1 MTISSPNPKPFPTL
15 TSDEEAEGFVAS
27 SDLTQFDWSDM
38 KRVKFEFQ
46 PKDTSVNLR
55 LPKALLDAVRKRAEA
70 DGMPYQRYIRLALE
84 QSLIA

>member
-1 MTISSPNPKPFPTL
+1 MTISSPNPKSFPTL
-15 TSDEEAEGFVAS
+15 TSDKEAEDFVAN

-55 LPKALLDAVRKRAEA
+55 LPKALLDAVRRRAEA
-70 DGMPYQRYIRLALE
+70 EGVPYQRYIRLALE
-84 QSLIA
+84 QSLV

>member
-15 TSDEEAEGFVAS
+15 KTDEEAEDFVANA
-27 SDLTQFDWSDM
+27 DLTQFDWSDM

-70 DGMPYQRYIRLALE
+70 EGMPYQRYIRLALE
-84 QSLIA
+84 QSLA

>member
-1 MTISSPNPKPFPTL
+1 MTISSPNPKSFPTL
-15 TSDEEAEGFVAS
+15 TSDREAEDFVAN

-55 LPKALLDAVRKRAEA
+55 LPKALLDAVRVRAEK
-70 DGMPYQRYIRLALE
+70 DGIPYQRYIRLALE
-84 QSLIA
+84 QSLI

>member
-1 MTISSPNPKPFPTL
+1 MTISSPSPKSFPNL
-15 TSDEEAEGFVAS
+15 ISNKEAEDFVAS

-38 KRVKFEFQ
+38 KPVKFEFQ

-55 LPKALLDAVRKRAEA
+55 LPKALLDAVRNRAQA

-84 QSLIA
+84 QSLV